1 MATSEKPKGKQELD
15 QIVGQ
20 LRTIRDEIRVRLH
33 LANEEAKKAWNKLEP
48 TLGEIEQ
55 KMGQVTAETKA
66 KAQELLKRLSELRDR
81 LKQAKPK

>member
-33 LANEEAKKAWNKLEP
+33 LANEEAKNAWNKLEP

-55 KMGQVTAETKA
+55 KMGEVTAETKA
-66 KAQELLKRLSELRDR
+66 KAKELLKRLSELRDR
-81 LKQAKPK
+81 LKQAKTK